1 MEELGRRYGEAL
13 TKLTLH
19 CMEIRTG
26 IRKAIDKKTIVSIP
40 QLIWEDLKRD
50 SYVKKICVD
59 DREINVLFVQ
69 NLSEIIREKIRG
81 VLKHSN
87 FCPDYIV
94 DSVIKPLCRDNM
106 RIEQFHNTISNYDK
120 KILETN
126 ELFFADELKE
136 VICSY
141 PPTQMQKLFLK
152 SKNSV
157 VFEECSI
164 IGIYTDQELISA
176 VQKLVSS
183 ECVLRSGL
191 SSEKESDRICIY
203 DSCGNE
209 KFPIVDMR
217 YVDFGKYT
225 VFLEE
230 LYNRKE
236 KILFAAGRL
245 SQIIFVRKTERLTS
259 AYIIAQHAVWDKTST
274 LLFSERLNNS
284 LKGKKQML
292 DVRTNFLDYVKEVQ
306 KRPQILINKSVDIE
320 EFIKCAEEYATQNCF
335 KELAGYEFVQVEL
348 NNDERKMI
356 ESNIWNVI
364 FSIAKYVCISNGLHN
379 VEGRIPVLLM
389 QEDRRYMGKDYS
401 YNLGP
406 FLDYLPVLIMNG
418 KNSEKEL
425 SILQSVKKKY
435 HINFWEFINV
445 EYKSKYKYIS
455 ELMSINFHGALGVK
469 FEEVE
474 KHIKRIENAKKSREI
489 YVNLFETKLLI
500 GYPVYKDRVCNI
512 KGLIEKGIRTFD
524 IFK

>member
-1 MEELGRRYGEAL
+1 MRRAYIDEEDMEELKWRYGEAL

-191 SSEKESDRICIY
+191 SSEKKAIEYVYMILVE
-203 DSCGNE
+203 NE

-225 VFLEE
+225 VF
-230 LYNRKE
+230 
-236 KILFAAGRL
+236 
-245 SQIIFVRKTERLTS
+245 
-259 AYIIAQHAVWDKTST
+259 
-274 LLFSERLNNS
+274 
-284 LKGKKQML
+284 
-292 DVRTNFLDYVKEVQ
+292 
-306 KRPQILINKSVDIE
+306 
-320 EFIKCAEEYATQNCF
+320 
-335 KELAGYEFVQVEL
+335 
-348 NNDERKMI
+348 
-356 ESNIWNVI
+356 
-364 FSIAKYVCISNGLHN
+364 
-379 VEGRIPVLLM
+379 
-389 QEDRRYMGKDYS
+389 
-401 YNLGP
+401 
-406 FLDYLPVLIMNG
+406 
-418 KNSEKEL
+418 
-425 SILQSVKKKY
+425 
-435 HINFWEFINV
+435 
-445 EYKSKYKYIS
+445 
-455 ELMSINFHGALGVK
+455 
-469 FEEVE
+469 
-474 KHIKRIENAKKSREI
+474 
-489 YVNLFETKLLI
+489 
-500 GYPVYKDRVCNI
+500 
-512 KGLIEKGIRTFD
+512 
-524 IFK
+524 